1 MDFRRVLFRSGGTWS
16 VTPTRLPYVGSLAP
30 GLYSAS
36 GFSGLC
42 VVLAPYFGRILGDA
56 IAGDGR
62 ALDRLSRLP
71 VQAFPGGR
79 WLRWTILAAGVTMF
93 AISDRLRGS
102 PRRGCGRP
110 YAPGVAC
117 DPHRP
122 SFAPSND
129 RLPDAQTGGMGT
141 VLSGGY
147 NLWW

>member
-71 VQAFPGGR
+71 VLAFPGGR
-79 WLRWTILAAGVTMF
+79 WLRWPILAAGMTMF
-93 AISDRLRGS
+93 ARSEA
-102 PRRGCGRP
+102 RRGGKELVCPCSSRWSP
-110 YAPGVAC
+110 FHYNKTSSLFFFYFFFLTFL
-117 DPHRP
+117 
-122 SFAPSND
+122 SFLFISFFF
-129 RLPDAQTGGMGT
+129 
-141 VLSGGY
+141 Y
-147 NLWW
+147 F